1 MTLTDLETCAE
12 EISTAARTLA
22 RDAHSGGYSSGLPD
36 HLRPV
41 QRTLIANASQVLALA
56 SQPADL
62 VRQLALYN
70 QLLACLR
77 WLGEFQVLACIPLDE
92 PVPFEDVADIAGV
105 PECRLRRLV
114 RPLFTIGF
122 LCEPSPGHVAHSVL
136 SKQFVTQPALLDAI
150 LFMSETL
157 APSASTMGTQT
168 RRFGASEQAE
178 DSAWNLAV
186 GSDSPFAACL
196 QQRPKVKRQLGAY
209 LSYVSSSI
217 DAAVEDTLTQMNWQN
232 LGMATVVHVGAQSPS
247 LAVALAPQFPSL
259 RFLVQTEAKTE
270 SGGHRPCLDDHG
282 ISALKLANIP
292 LHLRARIT
300 WGTRLSTATQ
310 PVLDAAVYLISIPS
324 PSPQSPAM
332 EITTRV
338 AQALKAHVEV
348 LRNNS
353 DARLILTLPM
363 SSATRSMDA
372 AARAAV
378 SLSDLSLLQLTNG
391 GSLNMGEIRDL
402 LRSRSDGLVVM
413 REVRS
418 PTNAVIAFE
427 IQYRVDNDDNRY

>member
-12 EISTAARTLA
+12 EITTAARTLA
-22 RDAHSGGYSSGLPD
+22 RDGHSGGYSAGLPD

-56 SQPADL
+56 GQPADF

-136 SKQFVTQPALLDAI
+136 SRQFVTQPALLDAI

-157 APSASTMGTQT
+157 APSASTMGIQT

-178 DSAWNLAV
+178 ESAWNLAL
-186 GSDSPFAACL
+186 GSGSPFAACL

-209 LSYVSSSI
+209 LSYVSSAI
-217 DAAVEDTLTQMNWQN
+217 DTAVGDTLTRMNWHS

-247 LAVALAPQFPSL
+247 LVVALAPQFPSL
-259 RFLVQTEAKTE
+259 RFLVQTEPKTE
-270 SGGHRPCLDDHG
+270 SA
-282 ISALKLANIP
+282 SIP
-292 LHLRARIT
+292 LHLRTRIT

-310 PVLDAAVYLISIPS
+310 PVVDAAVYLISIPF
-324 PSPQSPAM
+324 PSPQSPAI
-332 EITTRV
+332 EITMRV
-338 AQALKAHVEV
+338 TQALRAHVEV
-348 LRNNS
+348 LRNNP

-363 SSATRSMDA
+363 PSTTKSMDA

-378 SLSDLSLLQLTNG
+378 SLSDLALLQLTNG
-391 GSLNMGEIRDL
+391 APLNMGEIRDL
-402 LRSRSDGLVVM
+402 LRNRSDGLVVM
-413 REVRS
+413 RELRS

-427 IQYRVDNDDNRY
+427 IQYHVDNDDNRF